1 MNGEKMDIQLFIFDL
16 DGVITDTAEYHFLAW
31 KVLADKFNLKFDR
44 EMNEKLR
51 GVSRIESLN
60 IIIEVNNMN
69 ISEETKNE
77 WATLKNDLYVEL
89 INEITPKDLL
99 TGVKELLEDLKNRK
113 IKIALGSASKNAKP
127 VIEKL
132 GIAEYFDVIGDGF
145 SVENSKPAPDI
156 FLHVAEELNINP
168 ENCIV
173 VEDAEAG
180 IDAAISA
187 GMKTIGIGPKERLGK
202 ADYIYSSIEEIKLK
216 SLL

>member
-31 KVLADKFNLKFDR
+31 KALADKFNLKFDR

-113 IKIALGSASKNAKP
+113 IKIALGSASKNART

>member
-1 MNGEKMDIQLFIFDL
+1 MENIQLFIFDL
-16 DGVITDTAEYHFLAW
+16 DGVITDTAEYHYLAW
-31 KVLADKFNLKFDR
+31 KSLADKFNLKFDR
-44 EMNEKLR
+44 DINEKLR
-51 GVSRIESLN
+51 GVSRTESLN
-60 IIIEVNNMN
+60 IILAENN
-69 ISEETKNE
+69 IQVAEESKNE

-99 TGVKELLEDLKNRK
+99 GGVKELLEDLKNRK

-132 GIAEYFDVIGDGF
+132 GIAEYFDAIGDGF

-168 ENCIV
+168 KNCVV

-202 ADYIYSSIEEIKLK
+202 ADYIYSSIEEIKLIN
-216 SLL
+216 LL